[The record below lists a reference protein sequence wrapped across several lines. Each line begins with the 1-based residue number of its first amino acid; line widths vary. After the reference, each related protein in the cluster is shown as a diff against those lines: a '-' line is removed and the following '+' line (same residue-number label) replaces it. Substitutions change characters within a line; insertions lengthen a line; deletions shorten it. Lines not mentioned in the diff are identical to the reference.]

1 VLLRKAETEEDRDLV
16 IEALKFSGLYDDVK
30 NLEEG
35 IDTLVTREFHR
46 KGQIFSGGQIQKL
59 AIARGYAQNY
69 EVLILD
75 EPSSSLDPLAETAL
89 YENMLKL
96 GRNRTLV
103 FISHRLSSTVNC
115 DRIYLLS
122 DGKIAEAGS
131 HEELMA
137 NNGLYR
143 RMFEAQTEKYL
154 GDEDV

>member
-1 VLLRKAETEEDRDLV
+1 
-16 IEALKFSGLYDDVK
+16 
-30 NLEEG
+30 
-35 IDTLVTREFHR
+35 
-46 KGQIFSGGQIQKL
+46 
-59 AIARGYAQNY
+59 
-69 EVLILD
+69 
-75 EPSSSLDPLAETAL
+75 
-89 YENMLKL
+89 MLKL